1 MKPLDG
7 ITVLDLTRLLPG
19 AAATQT
25 LSNFGAEVIKIEE
38 PRRGDYARETPP
50 VFQMVNRGKKSVVL
64 NLKEAGGRQA
74 FLRLAERAD
83 VVIEGF
89 RPGVMDRLG
98 LGFETLRERN
108 PRLIY
113 VALTGYGQS
122 GPYAQMAG
130 HDINYLALGG
140 VLEPPA
146 ISSVQI
152 ADLAAGALQAVIGT
166 LLALEARHR
175 TGRGQFVDVAMLDGV
190 AALQAI
196 PLALH
201 AAGGSNVL
209 AGQYACYNIYQAR
222 DGRWIAVGALEPK
235 FWATLCHG
243 LGCESFIS
251 DQFTDGPR
259 QAEIIASLATVF
271 RTRDARDWFDHFK
284 TTDACITPVQNLD
297 EVITDPQLRHRGMLP
312 DGAIGVTPQL
322 SETPGEVVDTL
333 PALGQHTQQILAQSR
348 DREGADSSHS

>member
-1 MKPLDG
+1 
-7 ITVLDLTRLLPG
+7 
-19 AAATQT
+19 
-25 LSNFGAEVIKIEE
+25 
-38 PRRGDYARETPP
+38 
-50 VFQMVNRGKKSVVL
+50 
-64 NLKEAGGRQA
+64 
-74 FLRLAERAD
+74 
-83 VVIEGF
+83 
-89 RPGVMDRLG
+89 
-98 LGFETLRERN
+98 
-108 PRLIY
+108 

-152 ADLAAGALQAVIGT
+152 ADLAAGALEAVIGM

-209 AGQYACYNIYQAR
+209 AGRYACYNIYQAR

-235 FWATLCHG
+235 FWMTVCRG
-243 LGCESFIS
+243 IGCESFIE

-259 QAEIIASLATVF
+259 QAEIIAGLAAIF
-271 RTRDARDWFDHFK
+271 RTRDAREWFEQFRAV
-284 TTDACITPVQNLD
+284 DACITPVQDLD
-297 EVITDPQLRHRGMLP
+297 EVMADPQLRHREMLP
-312 DGAIGVTPQL
+312 GGAIGVTPKL
-322 SETPGEVVDTL
+322 SETPGEVVETV
-333 PALGQHTQQILAQSR
+333 PELGQHTN
-348 DREGADSSHS
+348 HSN